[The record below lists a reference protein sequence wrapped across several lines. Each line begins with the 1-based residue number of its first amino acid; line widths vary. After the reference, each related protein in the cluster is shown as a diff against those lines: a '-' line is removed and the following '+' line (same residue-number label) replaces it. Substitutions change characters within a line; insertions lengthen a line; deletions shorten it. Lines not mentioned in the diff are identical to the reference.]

1 MNPTSKKVSDV
12 SMAKGWFFLILGLV
26 ALLWPSF
33 TVGFLLFAL
42 TAFVIA
48 IGLTAIVAGLFS
60 IGKNWRWVLSLCL
73 GILAVLL
80 GISFFIYP
88 LFTTVTYIW
97 LLGAALMGWGL
108 LALFS
113 DPHEHIDEGA
123 KRLRTLDG
131 VLGAI
136 LGIMIIFFPISTTTV
151 FYWILAWYAL
161 IAGIVIIFTAWRLK
175 KEYKKATIATSSA
188 PHAR

>member
-12 SMAKGWFFLILGLV
+12 SMAKGFFFLILGIV
-26 ALLWPSF
+26 ALAWPSF

-42 TAFVIA
+42 TSFVIA

-60 IGKNWRWVLSLCL
+60 IGKNWHWVLSLCL

-80 GISFFIYP
+80 GISFFVYP

-113 DPHEHIDEGA
+113 DPAEHVDEGA

-161 IAGIVIIFTAWRLK
+161 IAGIVIIFTAMRLK
-175 KEYKKATIATSSA
+175 KQYKKMAPATAAA